1 MGRLRIAIALI
12 FGLLL
17 INLIPLSAQA
27 SVAPPSSTPL
37 AATPNSL
44 PQNWRILV
52 DQSGKLTLEE
62 VVAQRALFQRLE
74 KLSYSAPA
82 SDRAV
87 WLQVSLPPLTKPK
100 WLSLFAPRVQYL
112 DFYLLRE
119 GQLE

>member
-1 MGRLRIAIALI
+1 MGRLRIAIAVI

-27 SVAPPSSTPL
+27 SIAPSPAS
-37 AATPNSL
+37 ATLSADSV
-44 PQNWRILV
+44 PQNWRLLI
-52 DQSGKLTLEE
+52 DQSGGLTLDE
-62 VVAQRALFQRLE
+62 VVSQRALFQRLD

-100 WLSLFAPRVQYL
+100 WLWMFAPRAQYL
-112 DFYLLRE
+112 DFYLLRD
-119 GQLE
+119 G